1 MKLNDIPNTMKS
13 TVDALKD
20 ININY
25 LTIHISAGLK
35 ALRSVKKN
43 SGRVKIVGVTTLT
56 SLDNKDLK
64 MIGYNKK
71 VKDLV
76 VHQAKLASKAKL
88 DAVVCSP
95 HEVSSVR
102 KIFKRDYYARHKD
115 TEKCVRSKK
124 NNVTDKN

>member
-35 ALRSVKKN
+35 ALRSVKN

-95 HEVSSVR
+95 HEVSSV
-102 KIFKRDYYARHKD
+102 
-115 TEKCVRSKK
+115 K
-124 NNVTDKN
+124 NI